1 MSQPLHLKYRPQTLT
16 DLVGQ
21 PAVQTCLT
29 QAIQRHQIA
38 PAYLFCGPRGTGKT
52 STARI
57 LAKSLNCLS
66 HDGPTATPCG
76 TCSTCKGIVNGSA
89 LDVTEIDAAS
99 HGGVEDA
106 RELVK
111 TCQLAA
117 AQCRYRVV
125 IIDEAHML
133 TSQAQNALLKL
144 IEEPPA
150 RVVFV
155 LATTEPH
162 KVLPT
167 INSRCL
173 SFEFRPIAQSVIK
186 RYLAEIVAAEAIQV
200 GDSAI
205 TAIARLCKGG
215 LRDALQLVAK
225 AALLDSETQVTAQ
238 DIYRMV
244 GQVGPGELKAL
255 VTAAQTR
262 NVVDLMQGSR
272 ELIETGHTP
281 EALHLALLE
290 VYHDLLLL
298 LEAPG
303 QNHLLTSLL
312 TKQQLQPLAQNTDV
326 SHIYQ
331 ALDILEGAERQLRF
345 SPTPQPWLEATLL
358 KLMPQPAQSS
368 RQPVRPTTRPTP
380 DAEPSLAQAWSRVLD
395 TAQPKAKALLQDY
408 CQLSHIDLARG
419 VATLVVDSAKKATL
433 TKHKNKVQGILE
445 TAMGQSIQLTL
456 VFTEVDPDHD
466 VELAGVTG

>member
-1 MSQPLHLKYRPQTLT
+1 MSQPLHLKYRPQTLA

-21 PAVQTCLT
+21 PAIQTCLT

-66 HDGPTATPCG
+66 HNGPTTNPCG
-76 TCSTCKGIVNGSA
+76 TCATCKGIVNGSA

-99 HGGVEDA
+99 HGGVDDA

-117 AQCRYRVV
+117 AQCRYRVI

-167 INSRCL
+167 IASRCL
-173 SFEFRPIAQSVIK
+173 SFEFRPIAQTVIK
-186 RYLAEIVAAEAIQV
+186 RYLADIAAAEGIEV
-200 GDSAI
+200 KDSAI
-205 TAIARLCKGG
+205 TAISRLCKGG
-215 LRDALQLVAK
+215 LRDAIQLVAK
-225 AALLDSETQVTAQ
+225 AALLSNEDGVSAQ

-244 GQVGPGELKAL
+244 GQVGPGELKSL
-255 VTAAQTR
+255 VTAVQTR
-262 NVVDLMQGSR
+262 NVVSLLQGSR
-272 ELIETGHTP
+272 ELIDAGHSP
-281 EALHLALLE
+281 EAVHGALLE
-290 VYHDLLLL
+290 IYHDLLLL
-298 LEAPG
+298 IEAPG
-303 QNHLLTSLL
+303 QTQLLTSLL
-312 TKQQLQPLAQNTDV
+312 TKAQLEPLAQATDAQQV
-326 SHIYQ
+326 YQ

-358 KLMPQPAQSS
+358 KLMPA
-368 RQPVRPTTRPTP
+368 RPTASSAT
-380 DAEPSLAQAWSRVLD
+380 DLSLKQAWSQVLA
-395 TAQPKAKALLQDY
+395 TAQPKARALLKTY
-408 CQLSHIDLARG
+408 CQLSHIDLGRG
-419 VATLVVDSAKKATL
+419 MATLVVDQAKETTL
-433 TKHKNKVQGILE
+433 TKNKGKVQSIFE
-445 TAMGQSIQLTL
+445 EAIGQSIKLTL
-456 VFTEVDPDHD
+456 VFAAPDPDNEA
-466 VELAGVTG
+466 ELAEVAG

>member
-1 MSQPLHLKYRPQTLT
+1 MSQPLHLKYRPQTLA

-66 HDGPTATPCG
+66 HDGPTTNPCG

-117 AQCRYRVV
+117 AQCRYRVI

-173 SFEFRPIAQSVIK
+173 SFEFRPIAQTVIK
-186 RYLAEIVAAEAIQV
+186 RYLAEIVATEAIQV

-238 DIYRMV
+238 DIYRMA

-262 NVVDLMQGSR
+262 HVVDLMQGSR
-272 ELIETGHTP
+272 ALIETGHTP

-312 TKQQLQPLAQNTDV
+312 TKQQLQPLAQTTTV
-326 SHIYQ
+326 GHIYQ
-331 ALDILEGAERQLRF
+331 ALDVLEGAERQLRF
-345 SPTPQPWLEATLL
+345 NPTPQPWLEATLL
-358 KLMPQPAQSS
+358 KLMPRAAQSS
-368 RQPVRPTTRPTP
+368 RQPVRPTP
-380 DAEPSLAQAWSRVLD
+380 DTGPSLAQAWSRILD

-419 VATLVVDSAKKATL
+419 VATLVVDSAKEATL

-445 TAMGQSIQLTL
+445 TAMGQSIKLTL

-466 VELAGVTG
+466 MKLAGVTR